1 MMLAILEFAAI
12 PLDLQSNAPEYQKL
26 LFSPMGGTRLYR
38 CFTRLGSDSIGVF
51 RMAELSIVCNENQG
65 IQKMPN
71 LASVLK
77 QELVRISRREL
88 RAETRKLKSASSQY
102 RSDIAALKRR
112 IQALEQ
118 QIRNLAKRST
128 STASVKT
135 AAKVDSGLRFSAKGL
150 AAQRRRLGLSAA
162 DVAALLGVSAQSIYK
177 WEDGKARPRASQ
189 LPAIASLRGM
199 GKRQALAKLEA
210 MA

>member
-1 MMLAILEFAAI
+1 
-12 PLDLQSNAPEYQKL
+12 
-26 LFSPMGGTRLYR
+26 
-38 CFTRLGSDSIGVF
+38 
-51 RMAELSIVCNENQG
+51 MAELSIVCNENQG

>member
-1 MMLAILEFAAI
+1 
-12 PLDLQSNAPEYQKL
+12 
-26 LFSPMGGTRLYR
+26 
-38 CFTRLGSDSIGVF
+38 
-51 RMAELSIVCNENQG
+51 MANF
-65 IQKMPN
+65 
-71 LASVLK
+71 ASVLK
-77 QELVRISRREL
+77 QELVRITHREV

-102 RSDIAALKRR
+102 RTDIAALKRR

-118 QIRNLAKRST
+118 QIRNLSKRT
-128 STASVKT
+128 AASVSAKA
-135 AAKVDSGLRFSAKGL
+135 AAKTDTGLRFSAKGL

-162 DVAALLGVSAQSIYK
+162 DVASLLGVSAQSIYK

-199 GKRQALAKLEA
+199 GKRQALARLES